1 VRAIIAYIVTALS
14 FAAMD
19 FVWLSQT
26 GPTLYKPALGDMVLD
41 KPRLPIAVLF
51 YLVYIFGLVW
61 FVVLPALNAGRW
73 RKALI
78 NGALFGFVAYATYD
92 LTNQATM
99 KVWSTKVTLLDL
111 GWGAFASAV
120 ACTVAYFLTRA
131 PSRR

>member
-1 VRAIIAYIVTALS
+1 VRAIIAYVATAIS

-19 FVWLSQT
+19 FVWLSRM
-26 GPTLYKPALGDMVLD
+26 GPTLYKSALGDMILD
-41 KPRLPIAVLF
+41 MPRIPIAVLF
-51 YLVYIFGLVW
+51 YLIYIFGLVW
-61 FVVLPALNAGRW
+61 FVVLPALSAGRW

-99 KVWSTKVTLLDL
+99 KVWSTQVTLLDL

-120 ACTVAYFLTRA
+120 ACTVAYGVTRA
-131 PSRR
+131 LKR